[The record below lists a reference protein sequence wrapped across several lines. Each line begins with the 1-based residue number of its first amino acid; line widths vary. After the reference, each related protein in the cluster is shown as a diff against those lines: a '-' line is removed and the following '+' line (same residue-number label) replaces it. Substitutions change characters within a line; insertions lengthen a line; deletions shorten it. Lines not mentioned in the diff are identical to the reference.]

1 MFTTMKTCTVLLV
14 LMTVGLTG
22 CSGLP
27 GKTEASTE
35 ALAGNPDAMWMDGQ
49 KIVLEGEQAV
59 QKGEKRVTEG
69 RQQVRDGQAKIT
81 EGNERVIQG
90 RLDYQ
95 SAVAAMGGST
105 SPKQVDAE
113 VKRLKTIGDR
123 WADAIDDIKDGN
135 KLVDKGNKN
144 IDSGQAKIR
153 EGRVQIESGST
164 LMRNSQRIRLGE
176 EQLPVPVEPL
186 HRP

>member
-1 MFTTMKTCTVLLV
+1 MIF
-14 LMTVGLTG
+14 MTVALTG

-27 GKTEASTE
+27 GKTEASTA
-35 ALAGNPDAMWMDGQ
+35 ALAGNPDAMWTDGQ

-105 SPKQVDAE
+105 SPKQVEAE

-135 KLVDKGNKN
+135 KLVEKGNKT
-144 IDSGQAKIR
+144 IDAGQAKIR
-153 EGRVQIESGST
+153 KGRAQIESGST

-176 EQLPVPVEPL
+176 EQLSVPVEPL
-186 HRP
+186 QRP